1 MAKEPDFTS
10 LKNISYGLI
19 IMLFICYL
27 NQYFFD
33 KPSKQTMK
41 LCMVILSIIILFLF
55 ILRVWL
61 SEIIPS
67 TIIYSA
73 IGGCLLMF
81 GVYIYKYT
89 HRLSN
94 DDENKK
100 EGLENMAAEPSKN
113 IKKIKKNNSSN
124 EPIIANELI
133 AKEPTFQDPGLN
145 QDPVYLATVNA
156 GNINVLKKQ
165 VDRVLT
171 LNQQVQD
178 MDAQIKQNT
187 KGIITL
193 TAQFSNISQDLT
205 GRDPNSK
212 EPLPE
217 ITGI

>member
-1 MAKEPDFTS
+1 MATDPDFTS

-55 ILRVWL
+55 ILRTWL
-61 SEIIPS
+61 SKFIPS

-89 HRLSN
+89 HRLRD

-100 EGLENMAAEPSKN
+100 EGLENMAAEPKPNPKSK
-113 IKKIKKNNSSN
+113 
-124 EPIIANELI
+124 PP
-133 AKEPTFQDPGLN
+133 KEATFQDPGLT